1 MNIQLQEVIVN
12 EFKVVLLLLVI
23 LAFSISNG

>member
-23 LAFSISNG
+23 LAFSISDG